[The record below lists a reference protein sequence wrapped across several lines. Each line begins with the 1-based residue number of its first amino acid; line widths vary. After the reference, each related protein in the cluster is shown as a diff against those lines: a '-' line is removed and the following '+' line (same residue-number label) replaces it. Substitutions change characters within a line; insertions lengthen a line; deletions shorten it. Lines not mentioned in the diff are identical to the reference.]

1 MILELRKLG
10 FDHCAQHDDD
20 YKMMMYLFQ
29 SRYKYM
35 FYDKDQNVV
44 ADNDREHS
52 SRLNLDCPV
61 KTQMKDSDRVILNNH
76 DAPKC

>member
-1 MILELRKLG
+1 
-10 FDHCAQHDDD
+10 
-20 YKMMMYLFQ
+20 
-29 SRYKYM
+29 M

-61 KTQMKDSDRVILNNH
+61 ETQIKDSDRVILNDH
-76 DAPKC
+76 ML